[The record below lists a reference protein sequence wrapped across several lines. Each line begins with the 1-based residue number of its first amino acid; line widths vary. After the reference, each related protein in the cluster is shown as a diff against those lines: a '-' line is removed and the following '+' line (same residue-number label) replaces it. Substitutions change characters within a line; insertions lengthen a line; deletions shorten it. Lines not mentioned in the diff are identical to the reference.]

1 MIGDGAGSPKILIAA
16 TYLLIYTPRV
26 CIRMPSG
33 APRHLVIS
41 SSSIRR
47 WLGIIL
53 LEGLLAESRLV
64 TPI

>member
-33 APRHLVIS
+33 APRHLVIIH
-41 SSSIRR
+41 IRR